1 MQTLMRVHQ
10 FATLPQAAH
19 VSEACHGYSTI
30 APNVHMSLLNCCS
43 CRSHFSSYRPTT
55 AHRSRSASMA
65 GAEVPAPAGL
75 PARALL
81 IQARWLEPIFAG
93 DKTWEVRGKNLHLRG
108 RACLAHGGHL
118 VGEVEFID
126 THPIGTRD
134 AGNALVA
141 VPGHEH
147 HFIGLQQNQAKTCVE
162 DLTIFNYSR
171 LFAWVMKNPRRYTQ
185 PIPYRHPVGAIQ
197 FVNLTRPGVLAKPS
211 LGSRSGGEQHPEPP
225 STTTSE
231 LAASEDA
238 ENSSAARAR
247 SSSAKKR
254 RRT

>member
-134 AGNALVA
+134 AGNAPRSSTGPRTSLHWPAAESSEDLRRGSDHLQLLTPLRV
-141 VPGHEH
+141 GHEESSA
-147 HFIGLQQNQAKTCVE
+147 L
-162 DLTIFNYSR
+162 YS
-171 LFAWVMKNPRRYTQ
+171 ANPLS
-185 PIPYRHPVGAIQ
+185 P
-197 FVNLTRPGVLAKPS
+197 
-211 LGSRSGGEQHPEPP
+211 SGGGDTVCQPH
-225 STTTSE
+225 STRGAGKAITRQP
-231 LAASEDA
+231 LWR
-238 ENSSAARAR
+238 RA
-247 SSSAKKR
+247 
-254 RRT
+254 TP